1 VAKVAECLPNKQ
13 ETLSLNL
20 GKHSP
25 HQKKKEKKRKNP
37 NKPPYVVMV

>member
-25 HQKKKEKKRKNP
+25 HQKEKKRKEKTPTNHH
-37 NKPPYVVMV
+37 M